1 MNYSLIRLRFDGLA
15 HFGTSDSALSLF
27 TSEDHFYA
35 DTLFSA
41 LCHTALSLHGIDGLH
56 SLLQQAADG
65 SLLLSDSMPWHR
77 TAHGVDYYLP
87 KPCRTFSRLPQK
99 HEMPQGSR
107 KAMKKLAWIPVRS
120 FSDFWRS
127 IAGEASYQP
136 QPDAFGTLAGRTQ
149 AAVSDETDAVPY
161 QVGAYRFFTD
171 CGLFVCADWLQGAAS
186 AGLLRRIVYG
196 AWFVRHWR
204 KNQHRLRAFYRRRA
218 ESFGRF

>member
-77 TAHGVDYYLP
+77 IAHGVDYYLP
-87 KPCRTFSRLPQK
+87 S
-99 HEMPQGSR
+99 
-107 KAMKKLAWIPVRS
+107 
-120 FSDFWRS
+120 
-127 IAGEASYQP
+127 
-136 QPDAFGTLAGRTQ
+136 LAGLFL
-149 AAVSDETDAVPY
+149 VS
-161 QVGAYRFFTD
+161 
-171 CGLFVCADWLQGAAS
+171 
-186 AGLLRRIVYG
+186 RRNT
-196 AWFVRHWR
+196 
-204 KNQHRLRAFYRRRA
+204 KCRRA
-218 ESFGRF
+218 AAKQ

>member
-107 KAMKKLAWIPVRS
+107 KAMKKTCMDSRS
-120 FSDFWRS
+120 
-127 IAGEASYQP
+127 Q
-136 QPDAFGTLAGRTQ
+136 
-149 AAVSDETDAVPY
+149 
-161 QVGAYRFFTD
+161 
-171 CGLFVCADWLQGAAS
+171 LF
-186 AGLLRRIVYG
+186 
-196 AWFVRHWR
+196 
-204 KNQHRLRAFYRRRA
+204 
-218 ESFGRF
+218 

>member
-87 KPCRTFSRLPQK
+87 KPCRTFPRLPQK
-99 HEMPQGSR
+99 QDMPQGSR

-161 QVGAYRFFTD
+161 QVGA
-171 CGLFVCADWLQGAAS
+171 
-186 AGLLRRIVYG
+186 
-196 AWFVRHWR
+196 
-204 KNQHRLRAFYRRRA
+204 
-218 ESFGRF
+218 

>member
-99 HEMPQGSR
+99 QDMPQGSR

-136 QPDAFGTLAGRTQ
+136 QPDAFGTLAGRMQ

-161 QVGAYRFFTD
+161 QVGAYRFFPEI
-171 CGLFVCADWLQGAAS
+171 GRAS
-186 AGLLRRIVYG
+186 CRERV
-196 AWFVRHWR
+196 
-204 KNQHRLRAFYRRRA
+204 
-218 ESFGRF
+218 

>member
-99 HEMPQGSR
+99 QDMPQGSR

-136 QPDAFGTLAGRTQ
+136 QPGHLQ
-149 AAVSDETDAVPY
+149 AECRPPCPTKRMPFPIRWAHIASFPIAV
-161 QVGAYRFFTD
+161 
-171 CGLFVCADWLQGAAS
+171 CMC
-186 AGLLRRIVYG
+186 
-196 AWFVRHWR
+196 
-204 KNQHRLRAFYRRRA
+204 
-218 ESFGRF
+218 

>member
-99 HEMPQGSR
+99 HEN
-107 KAMKKLAWIPVRS
+107 A
-120 FSDFWRS
+120 
-127 IAGEASYQP
+127 AGQP
-136 QPDAFGTLAGRTQ
+136 QSNEKACMDSRSQ
-149 AAVSDETDAVPY
+149 
-161 QVGAYRFFTD
+161 
-171 CGLFVCADWLQGAAS
+171 LF
-186 AGLLRRIVYG
+186 
-196 AWFVRHWR
+196 
-204 KNQHRLRAFYRRRA
+204 
-218 ESFGRF
+218 

>member
-41 LCHTALSLHGIDGLH
+41 LCHTALSLHGIDGLL

-107 KAMKKLAWIPVRS
+107 KAMKNLHGFPFVAFLISGVLLPEKPLISRS
-120 FSDFWRS
+120 RMLSGHLQAERRPPCPTKRMPFPIRWAH
-127 IAGEASYQP
+127 IASFP
-136 QPDAFGTLAGRTQ
+136 I
-149 AAVSDETDAVPY
+149 AV
-161 QVGAYRFFTD
+161 
-171 CGLFVCADWLQGAAS
+171 CMC
-186 AGLLRRIVYG
+186 
-196 AWFVRHWR
+196 
-204 KNQHRLRAFYRRRA
+204 
-218 ESFGRF
+218 